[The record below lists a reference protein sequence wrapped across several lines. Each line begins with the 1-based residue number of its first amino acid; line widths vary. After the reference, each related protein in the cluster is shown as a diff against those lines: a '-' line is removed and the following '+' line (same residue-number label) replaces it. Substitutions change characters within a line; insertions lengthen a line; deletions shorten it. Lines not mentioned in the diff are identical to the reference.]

1 MYDWTDDLREQ
12 ARQTFPRL
20 ATEIDS
26 LLVNDF
32 APDLIL
38 ELLLDQHPRSFQC

>member
-1 MYDWTDDLREQ
+1 MYDWTDDFISDAKLS
-12 ARQTFPRL
+12 FPRL
-20 ATEIDS
+20 VPEIDS
-26 LLVNDF
+26 LMVNDF